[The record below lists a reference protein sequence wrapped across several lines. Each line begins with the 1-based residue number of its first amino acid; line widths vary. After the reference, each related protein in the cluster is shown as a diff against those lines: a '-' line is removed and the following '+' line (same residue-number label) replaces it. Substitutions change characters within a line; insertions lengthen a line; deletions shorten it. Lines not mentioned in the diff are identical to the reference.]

1 MQQTKIK
8 VNLSDLARCSL
19 VPLYARMKISKENSS
34 LFNDAKAIKLVELID
49 YDFSAIEKSAVDYV
63 LFTTVVGAMQ
73 FDNKI
78 KTYISEHPRASVVSL
93 GAGFETEFY
102 RVDNGTIH
110 WYDLDLPEV
119 IKVKKQLI
127 PETDRVTYI
136 AKSLL
141 DPSWHQEI
149 STEGCV
155 FIIAAG
161 LLRYFGEAEARQ
173 LFLSLADHF
182 PGCEIVFDAESKL
195 SNVFDGNFGAFGA
208 GWSDDEP
215 ERRDAIQKELF
226 KSFKNEWMIIPHDLK
241 YKMLGVLITPTKPKS
256 TEWKDIEIWWNQLSD
271 QEKGKAMSN
280 FATFLC
286 TPCKCPLE
294 NANEMTK
301 WDDRITVIDQFPLFK
316 NIPRNSS
323 LTRSVRQFMD
333 YTDEK
338 ERIKIFHIRV

>member
-1 MQQTKIK
+1 MINLQQTKIK

-49 YDFSAIEKSAVDYV
+49 YDFSAIEKSAVDYI

-78 KTYISEHPRASVVSL
+78 KTYISEHPRASVISL

-141 DPSWHQEI
+141 DPNWYQEI

-173 LFLSLADHF
+173 LFLPLADHF

-195 SNVFDGNFGAFGA
+195 GNIFDGNFGAFGA
-208 GWSDDEP
+208 GWSDD
-215 ERRDAIQKELF
+215 
-226 KSFKNEWMIIPHDLK
+226 
-241 YKMLGVLITPTKPKS
+241 
-256 TEWKDIEIWWNQLSD
+256 
-271 QEKGKAMSN
+271 
-280 FATFLC
+280 
-286 TPCKCPLE
+286 
-294 NANEMTK
+294 
-301 WDDRITVIDQFPLFK
+301 
-316 NIPRNSS
+316 
-323 LTRSVRQFMD
+323 
-333 YTDEK
+333 
-338 ERIKIFHIRV
+338 